1 MLFMVRCIKKNPEVY
16 NGIMPKIVDHDK
28 QRQRVAEA
36 ALRVIQRGGLEK
48 ATVRN
53 IAEEAELSVGS
64 LRHYFTSQAELL
76 AFCMNLMI
84 ERIEE
89 RFLTLSLKG
98 PVFED
103 VKQVLMQFLP
113 MDEDRTMEMEVW
125 MSFVAKALVYPELR
139 IMTDHMYDGLT
150 KACHYAV
157 DTLVAHQL
165 AKPELDLD
173 YEKER
178 IYALVDGLAIH
189 HIMRP
194 QQLAK
199 EKIERILE
207 QHLRS
212 LCLDDRAMD

>member
-1 MLFMVRCIKKNPEVY
+1 
-16 NGIMPKIVDHDK
+16 MPKIVDHDK

-150 KACHYAV
+150 KACQYAV
-157 DTLVAHQL
+157 DTLVAHKL

-212 LCLDDRAMD
+212 LCLDDKAMD

>member
-1 MLFMVRCIKKNPEVY
+1 
-16 NGIMPKIVDHDK
+16 MPKIVDHDK

-53 IAEEAELSVGS
+53 IAEEAGLSVGS

-76 AFCMNLMI
+76 TFCMKLII

-89 RFLTLSLKG
+89 RFSSLSLNG

-150 KACHYAV
+150 KACHYVV
-157 DTLVAHQL
+157 DTLVAHKL
-165 AKPELDLD
+165 AKSELDLE

-194 QQLAK
+194 QQLAT
-199 EKIERILE
+199 EKIERIID

-212 LCLDDRAMD
+212 LCLDDKAMA